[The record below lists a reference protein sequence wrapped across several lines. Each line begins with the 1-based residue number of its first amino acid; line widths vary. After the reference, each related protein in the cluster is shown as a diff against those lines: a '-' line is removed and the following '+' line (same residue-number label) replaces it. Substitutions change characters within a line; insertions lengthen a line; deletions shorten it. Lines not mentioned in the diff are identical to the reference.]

1 MSVRL
6 ITFDLDDTLWSVAPV
21 LQAAEAGLQAWLACH
36 APRLAETGVQ
46 LAMIRARL
54 LAEQPLLQGRVSE
67 LRRQTLRRGLLEA
80 GYPPGE
86 AARLGAAAFEHFLA
100 ARQQV
105 ALFPEARPLLERLR
119 HDYSL
124 GVLTNGNA
132 DVTRIGIAGYFRFA
146 LNAEDFGVAKPDP
159 RIFHAALEHAGVS
172 AAEAVHVGDHPRDDI
187 AGARAA
193 GLRAVWLNPQRLA
206 WQDSTLAPD
215 AEIASL
221 AELPAVLAR
230 WQAAALPG
238 HRN

>member
-46 LAMIRARL
+46 LAAIRARL

-105 ALFPEARPLLERLR
+105 VLFPEARPLLERLR

-159 RIFHAALEHAGVS
+159 RIFRAALEHAGVS
-172 AAEAVHVGDHPRDDI
+172 AAEALHVGDHPRDDI
-187 AGARAA
+187 AGALDA
-193 GLRAVWLNPQRLA
+193 GLRAVWLNPQRQP
-206 WQDSTLAPD
+206 WPGGPAPD
-215 AEIASL
+215 GDIASL
-221 AELPAVLAR
+221 AELPALLDR
-230 WQAAALPG
+230 W
-238 HRN
+238 RSR